1 MLKVEGKYKFQ
12 KASNTDDQNFLFHA
26 QGKFVFLVLI
36 IYRVKQKKKQY
47 FFASKNKSI
56 VKFWSLVF

>member
-1 MLKVEGKYKFQ
+1 MNLQSMLKVEGKYKFQ

-36 IYRVKQKKKQY
+36 IYRVKQKKNNI
-47 FFASKNKSI
+47 FLP
-56 VKFWSLVF
+56 VKTNSMVN